1 MIYQKN
7 VPNINF
13 KYIEFLA
20 TKKWLICGSKYVYFQ
35 FSKFYQIF
43 SFCVA
48 PNTKNFVSKI
58 CVLVEVTSL
67 SVFRIFFRIYGN
79 LKYFL
84 FY

>member
-1 MIYQKN
+1 MIYHKN

-20 TKKWLICGSKYVYFQ
+20 TQKWLICGSKYVYFQ
-35 FSKFYQIF
+35 FSKFYQFF

-58 CVLVEVTSL
+58 WVLVGYITVY
-67 SVFRIFFRIYGN
+67 IQNFFSA
-79 LKYFL
+79 FMET
-84 FY
+84 